1 MTDLKLFQT
10 NAGTMSELE
19 SSAAPLEKG
28 LQTQF
33 EKNLDTLLGVRFL
46 ASEYATTHGG
56 RMDTLGIDENGYP
69 VIIEYK
75 RDRSENVINQGLF
88 YLDWLMDHRGDFE
101 ILVRDRYGKEAA
113 EAIEWSA
120 PRLIC
125 IAADFTKYDEH
136 AVKQMGRNIELVRYR
151 KFGDDLLL
159 LELLTAVSAATS
171 TSTTMP
177 ARNGSRP
184 RKDKTVSEYMQDMG
198 PELAELFAD
207 ADELDRRAGDRAHGK
222 RCAAASVAVD
232 PRQDDAGDG
241 NARLELFGGVD
252 CVLAGKRIDD
262 EKGFDRPCE
271 SVNFRDFGHQL
282 LVDGEPARRVEHDHI
297 KAAETRRF
305 HGASGDID
313 GRLAR
318 NDRQGSDAGLV
329 AKDLELFLRGG
340 AARVERGH
348 EDALLFAFLDAHG
361 ELRRRR
367 RLAGALKADH
377 QDRRGRGHGEIESG
391 VLGLSSQHLDQG
403 VMNDLDHLLARR
415 DRAQHLGADSPLL
428 HLVNERL
435 GDRKR
440 DIGLEQRHAH
450 FAQRFGDVL
459 FLERPSSAELLEN
472 RPQTFAQAFKHAVPF
487 RFPGRLPTRRRP
499 RRRRPEKG

>member
-207 ADELDRRAGDRAHGK
+207 A
-222 RCAAASVAVD
+222 
-232 PRQDDAGDG
+232 
-241 NARLELFGGVD
+241 
-252 CVLAGKRIDD
+252 
-262 EKGFDRPCE
+262 
-271 SVNFRDFGHQL
+271 
-282 LVDGEPARRVEHDHI
+282 
-297 KAAETRRF
+297 ETYL
-305 HGASGDID
+305 
-313 GRLAR
+313 LAR
-318 NDRQGSDAGLV
+318 GDDVTKKVTQFYLAYRRIKNFACVEVRPTLNQLKMFLKLDPDMVELEEGFSRDVRKIGHFGTG
-329 AKDLELFLRGG
+329 DLELT
-340 AARVERGH
+340 
-348 EDALLFAFLDAHG
+348 
-361 ELRRRR
+361 
-367 RLAGALKADH
+367 
-377 QDRRGRGHGEIESG
+377 
-391 VLGLSSQHLDQG
+391 
-403 VMNDLDHLLARR
+403 
-415 DRAQHLGADSPLL
+415 
-428 HLVNERL
+428 
-435 GDRKR
+435 
-440 DIGLEQRHAH
+440 IGSH
-450 FAQRFGDVL
+450 DD
-459 FLERPSSAELLEN
+459 LERAKPLILRSYEE
-472 RPQTFAQAFKHAVPF
+472 
-487 RFPGRLPTRRRP
+487 G
-499 RRRRPEKG
+499 